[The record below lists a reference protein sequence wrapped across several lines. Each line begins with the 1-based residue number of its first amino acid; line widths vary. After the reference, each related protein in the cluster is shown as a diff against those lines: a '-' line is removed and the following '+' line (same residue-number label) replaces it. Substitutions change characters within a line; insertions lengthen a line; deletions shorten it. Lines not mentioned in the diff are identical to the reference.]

1 MTGRETID
9 PETFEITREAPASF
23 EALRDATYA
32 GAVHLT
38 DPTPTSRTLVER
50 VQRLLEDALGPE
62 PRLAQ
67 HRMDN
72 DELFARLSPVR
83 RALYCDPSFHEPLR
97 ELVRER
103 GGDPRE
109 VAFDPLRLRVVRSRG
124 DVEVAAARAVYY
136 PHRDTWYAHPQSLV
150 AWWIPLDDL
159 GADET
164 FVFHPERFARPVP
177 NDSEVFDYD
186 DWVRDG
192 WELKIGWQRAD
203 AGLTARYPGV
213 VGEVDAGRAVG
224 FSCRRAQQLT
234 FAGAHFHQTLPQASG
249 RTRFSLDFR
258 LVHLGDHAAGKGAP
272 NVDGRSRGSALR
284 DYVRTE

>member
-1 MTGRETID
+1 VID
-9 PETFEITREAPASF
+9 PDTFAITREPAPALLDRVYDGNVYLLETTTESDAIVRRV
-23 EALRDATYA
+23 EAR
-32 GAVHLT
+32 
-38 DPTPTSRTLVER
+38 LVE
-50 VQRLLEDALGPE
+50 ALGPE

-72 DELFARLSPVR
+72 DELFARLGPVR
-83 RALYCDPSFHEPLR
+83 RELYLDPSYHEALR
-97 ELVRER
+97 AVVR
-103 GGDPRE
+103 GVGLDPRE

-124 DVEVAAARAVYY
+124 DAEVPAARAVYY
-136 PHRDTWYAHPQSLV
+136 PHRDTWYAHPQTLV

-159 GADET
+159 SEEET
-164 FVFHPERFARPVP
+164 FVFYPERFDDAVP
-177 NDSEVFDYD
+177 NDSEIFDYD

-192 WELKIGWQRAD
+192 WELKIGWQRKES
-203 AGLTARYPGV
+203 GLTARYPGV

-224 FSCRRAQQLT
+224 FSCTRGQNLL
-234 FAGAHFHQTLPQASG
+234 FSGAHFHRTLPQASG

-284 DYVRTE
+284 DYVQPEGG